1 MQKVAYLPL
10 LESVYNKSIGGINLL
25 SNRQYQILNRI
36 SNVSQF
42 VTTSQL
48 AKEFNL
54 SERTIQ
60 YDIEYLEAMSETL
73 DYHIVRSKSEGVKA
87 FHEKNETNVNGMNS
101 TQIKQYHFSK
111 DERLKL
117 LKLILLEQDRP
128 LSSKTLAEELHVS
141 RRTIASDI
149 KEATQ
154 WFEVNKLAM
163 TYIKNKGFII
173 KGEEAD
179 YRNAYVQLLHRYY
192 EEMNDA
198 VIAHFNGTEDL
209 KNIRKL
215 VIKVLKNEEYQLVQT
230 AIEGLILHLFIAIKR
245 LKQNYPLP
253 YTSKVETPSQV
264 NQQYQVAIKLKT
276 EIEHY
281 FNIEFPDSE
290 VELITLHLLAS
301 KQSTLNLE
309 RHHVSEL
316 EELISQFVERLS
328 FEMGIE
334 FFTDHKLIQ
343 GLSIHLSPAIY
354 RMQNQLNHINPLHE
368 DIVNEYREL
377 IDMIQKHV
385 TLFENHF
392 DIQFNAHEI
401 SYLTLHFASSFERLL
416 NRKRKRIKV
425 ILLCG
430 SGVGTS
436 QLLNAKLTNIYP
448 EFDIIEAYSIYEIDE
463 VELMEMNV
471 DMVISTVPMQYK
483 TIKSIT
489 VSPLLT
495 QEDIKKLNHIIN
507 SKRVENASL
516 DYTTGVSLSDILTDS
531 RIFEVSVKR
540 TFVEAITQTV
550 YPLEQDGIVLNTYK
564 DEIMNKLHELGPYM
578 VIGPHIALIHGSTT
592 HVKGIGMSL
601 GYFKKGVVFNH
612 ERFDPVKIIV
622 CLATENT
629 SIHLKAL
636 KQLSELL
643 FRDEIRNQLINGQL
657 EDFKKNI
664 RKMEGEIE

>member
-10 LESVYNKSIGGINLL
+10 RESVYNKSIGGINLL
-25 SNRQYQILNRI
+25 SNRQHQILNRI

-73 DYHIVRSKSEGVKA
+73 GYRIVRSKSEGVKA
-87 FHEKNETNVNGMNS
+87 FHEKNETDINGMNP

-111 DERLKL
+111 DERLTL
-117 LKLILLEQDRP
+117 LKLILLEQERP
-128 LSSKTLAEELHVS
+128 LSSKTLAEELRVS

-149 KEATQ
+149 KEAIQ

-173 KGEEAD
+173 KGEESD
-179 YRNAYVQLLHRYY
+179 YRNAYAQLLHRYY

-198 VIAHFNGTEDL
+198 IIAHFNGTEDL

-253 YTSKVETPSQV
+253 YTSKEDAFHQV

-301 KQSTLNLE
+301 KQSTLNVE

-343 GLSIHLSPAIY
+343 GLSIYLSPAIY

-416 NRKRKRIKV
+416 NRKRKQIKV

-471 DMVISTVPMQYK
+471 DMVISTVPTQYK

-516 DYTTGVSLSDILTDS
+516 DCTSGVSLSEILTDS
-531 RIFEVSVKR
+531 RIFEISDKK
-540 TFVEAITQTV
+540 TFEEAITQTV

-592 HVKGIGMSL
+592 HVKGVGMSL

-612 ERFDPVKIIV
+612 DRFDPVKIIV

-629 SIHLKAL
+629 NVHLKAL

-664 RKMEGEIE
+664 RKMEGK

>member
-10 LESVYNKSIGGINLL
+10 IESVYNKSIGGINLL
-25 SNRQYQILNRI
+25 SNRQHQILNRI

-73 DYHIVRSKSEGVKA
+73 GYRIVRSKSEGVKA
-87 FHEKNETNVNGMNS
+87 FREKNETDVTGMNP

-111 DERLKL
+111 DERLTL

-128 LSSKTLAEELHVS
+128 LSSKTLAEELRVS

-173 KGEEAD
+173 KGEESD
-179 YRNAYVQLLHRYY
+179 YRNAYAQLLHRYY

-198 VIAHFNGTEDL
+198 IIAHFNGTEDL

-253 YTSKVETPSQV
+253 YTSKEDVFHQV

-281 FNIEFPDSE
+281 FNIEFPESE

-316 EELISQFVERLS
+316 EALISQFVERLS

-354 RMQNQLNHINPLHE
+354 RMQNKLNHINPLHE

-416 NRKRKRIKV
+416 NRKRKQIKV

-471 DMVISTVPMQYK
+471 DMVISTVPTQYK

-516 DYTTGVSLSDILTDS
+516 DDTLGVSLSDILTDS
-531 RIFEVSVKR
+531 RIFEISDNK
-540 TFVEAITQTV
+540 TFEEAIIQTV
-550 YPLEQDGIVLNTYK
+550 YPLERDGVVLNTYK

-592 HVKGIGMSL
+592 HVKGVGMSL

-612 ERFDPVKIIV
+612 DRFDPVKIIV

-657 EDFKKNI
+657 EIFKKNI
-664 RKMEGEIE
+664 RKMEGK